1 MLVNSF
7 DKGLALEKKNIA
19 ILIPCLNEGLIIG
32 KVVSDFKSVIP
43 EAKIYVYD
51 NRSTDNTAEEAKAAG
66 AIVRYEP
73 RRGKGNVI
81 RRMFADI
88 EADIYVMVDG
98 DNTYEVGIIPKLINK
113 LVAENLD
120 MVVGTRTIKKND
132 NYKYRPGH
140 QIGNLLLTNLVSWLF
155 GTKLTDMLSGYR
167 VFSRRFVKSFP
178 VLSSGFEIET
188 ELTIH
193 ALELNVPFSEES
205 TLYIERIS
213 GSESKLKTYR
223 DGWRVLGT
231 AIILFKEIKPF
242 LFFAIIS
249 FIFAILSIV
258 LFVPILVTFF
268 ASGLVPKFP
277 TLIIAAAIMLLA
289 FLSLTCG
296 VVLDSVSRGRK
307 EIKRMI
313 YLNYLSPQNGK

>member
-231 AIILFKEIKPF
+231 AIILFKEK
-242 LFFAIIS
+242 
-249 FIFAILSIV
+249 
-258 LFVPILVTFF
+258 
-268 ASGLVPKFP
+268 
-277 TLIIAAAIMLLA
+277 
-289 FLSLTCG
+289 C
-296 VVLDSVSRGRK
+296 
-307 EIKRMI
+307 
-313 YLNYLSPQNGK
+313 

>member
-1 MLVNSF
+1 M
-7 DKGLALEKKNIA
+7 EKKRIA

-113 LVAENLD
+113 LLAENLD
-120 MVVGTRTIKKND
+120 MVVGARTIKNKD
-132 NYKYRPGH
+132 DFTYRPGH
-140 QIGNLLLTNLVSWLF
+140 QIGNIFLTNLVSYLF
-155 GTKLTDMLSGYR
+155 GTRLTDMLSGYR

-193 ALELNVPFSEES
+193 ALELKVPFSEEP

-249 FIFAILSIV
+249 FIFAFFSIV
-258 LFVPILVTFF
+258 LIVPILLTFF
-268 ASGLVPKFP
+268 KSGFVPKFP
-277 TLIIAAAIMLLA
+277 TLIIAASIMLLA

-296 VVLDSVSRGRK
+296 VILDSVSRGRK

-313 YLNYLSPQNGK
+313 YLNYLSAQNEK